1 MDKNFSKDKV
11 AVITGGAKKI
21 GRSTAKKLADQGFN
35 ILIHT
40 GGKSIKEAKKTV
52 EIVKEYS
59 VKSDVVDGDLEDLK
73 TIGKI
78 KDAAQRLGTPSIL
91 INNAGLRIFDDFEK
105 IKYEDWKRVMTVNVD
120 ASFLC
125 TQALIG
131 SMVKQG
137 WGRVINIGGLSAHI
151 GAKER
156 AHVVTSKAA
165 LVGLTKAISMEFLEK
180 GVTCNCVVPGLSLIH
195 I

>member
-40 GGKSIKEAKKTV
+40 GGKSINEAKKTI

-73 TIGKI
+73 TIDKI
-78 KDAAQRLGTPSIL
+78 KYAAQKLGTPSIL
-91 INNAGLRIFDDFEK
+91 INNAGLRIFEDFEK
-105 IKYEDWKRVMTVNVD
+105 I
-120 ASFLC
+120 
-125 TQALIG
+125 G
-131 SMVKQG
+131 
-137 WGRVINIGGLSAHI
+137 
-151 GAKER
+151 KE
-156 AHVVTSKAA
+156 
-165 LVGLTKAISMEFLEK
+165 
-180 GVTCNCVVPGLSLIH
+180 
-195 I
+195 